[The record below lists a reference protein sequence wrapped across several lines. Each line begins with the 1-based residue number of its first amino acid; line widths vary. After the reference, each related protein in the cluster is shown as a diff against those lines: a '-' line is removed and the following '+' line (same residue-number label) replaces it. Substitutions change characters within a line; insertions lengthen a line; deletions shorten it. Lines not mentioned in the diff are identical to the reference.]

1 MVDFCYEAKNPFLP
15 KTISKMN
22 ITLKI
27 STVNLKNRLPHEVR
41 IFSDEELQEFITQ
54 GTIIRKNKKYV
65 LIIHHRQFTIECPIL
80 RMNGGGY
87 RMIWPSFKL
96 PNRPYPVFVYLN
108 AVAWYLSSG
117 ESMRST
123 AQKVIRLF
131 GLTTF
136 SHSTLCRFLPKL
148 YLALPY
154 LIQYG
159 AQIIN
164 DWGAATPQIVPRK
177 HWDEPQFALV
187 GQLYGILEPALRAP
201 PEFSNWLAYQY
212 WTDTNRFL
220 V

>member
-1 MVDFCYEAKNPFLP
+1 
-15 KTISKMN
+15 MN

-27 STVNLKNRLPHEVR
+27 STVNLNNRLPIEVR
-41 IFSDEELQEFITQ
+41 VFSIEELQEFIKQ
-54 GTIIRKNKKYV
+54 GTVIKKNKKYL

-80 RMNGGGY
+80 RMEDGRY
-87 RMIWPSFKL
+87 QMIWPSFKL

-108 AVAWYLSSG
+108 AVARYLSSG
-117 ESMRST
+117 ESMRLT
-123 AQKVIRLF
+123 VQKVIKVF

-148 YLALPY
+148 YPILPF

-164 DWGAATPQIVPRK
+164 DWGATTLRVVPRK
-177 HWDEPQFALV
+177 HWNKQQCELAE
-187 GQLYGILEPALRAP
+187 QLNELLEPVLRAP
-201 PEFSNWLAYQY
+201 PEFGSWLAYRY
-212 WTDTNRFL
+212 WTITGRFI

>member
-1 MVDFCYEAKNPFLP
+1 
-15 KTISKMN
+15 MN

-27 STVNLKNRLPHEVR
+27 STVNLKNRLPQEVR
-41 IFSDEELQEFITQ
+41 AFSAEELQEFITQ
-54 GTIIRKNKKYV
+54 GTVIKKKKQYL
-65 LIIHHRQFTIECPIL
+65 LIIHHRQFTLQCPIL
-80 RMNGGGY
+80 RMDDGSY
-87 RMIWPSFKL
+87 QMIWPSFKL
-96 PNRPYPVFVYLN
+96 PNRSYPVFVYLY

-123 AQKVIRLF
+123 AQKVIKVF

-148 YLALPY
+148 YPILPY

-164 DWGAATPQIVPRK
+164 DWGSTTSRVVPRK
-177 HWDEPQFALV
+177 HWDKLKCVLAE
-187 GQLYGILEPALRAP
+187 QLIGLLEPVLRVP
-201 PEFSNWLAYQY
+201 PEFGSWFAYQY
-212 WTDTNRFL
+212 FTDTDRFL

>member
-1 MVDFCYEAKNPFLP
+1 
-15 KTISKMN
+15 MN

-27 STVNLKNRLPHEVR
+27 STVNLKNRLPQEVQV
-41 IFSDEELQEFITQ
+41 FSSDELQEFIKQ
-54 GTIIRKNKKYV
+54 GTVIKKNKQYL
-65 LIIHHRQFTIECPIL
+65 LIIHHRQFTLQCPIL
-80 RMNGGGY
+80 HMNDGGY
-87 RMIWPSFKL
+87 QLIWPSFKL

-123 AQKVIRLF
+123 AQKVIHVF
-131 GLTTF
+131 GLSTF

-148 YLALPY
+148 YPILPF

-164 DWGAATPQIVPRK
+164 DWGSTISQFVPRN
-177 HWDEPQFALV
+177 HWDKQQCALAERLN
-187 GQLYGILEPALRAP
+187 GLLGPALRAP
-201 PEFSNWLAYQY
+201 PEFGSWLAYQY
-212 WTDTNRFL
+212 FTQTGRFL

>member
-1 MVDFCYEAKNPFLP
+1 
-15 KTISKMN
+15 MN

-27 STVNLKNRLPHEVR
+27 STVNLNNRLPQEVR
-41 IFSDEELQEFITQ
+41 VFSTEELKEFMTQ
-54 GTIIRKNKKYV
+54 GTVIKKKKQYL
-65 LIIHHRQFTIECPIL
+65 LIIHHRQLTIECPIL
-80 RMNGGGY
+80 RRDDGSY
-87 RMIWPSFKL
+87 QMIWPSFKL

-123 AQKVIRLF
+123 AQKVIHFF
-131 GLTTF
+131 GLSTF

-148 YLALPY
+148 YPILPY

-159 AQIIN
+159 VQIIN
-164 DWGAATPQIVPRK
+164 DWGATTSRVVPRK
-177 HWDEPQFALV
+177 HWDKPQCEWAE
-187 GQLYGILEPALRAP
+187 QLNGLLEPALRAP
-201 PEFSNWLAYQY
+201 PEFGSWLAYQY